1 MAMRHEVGQLDIFGN
16 EIKPDTEYKAFTAK
30 FEPKKTTDDC
40 FTPPPVYDAVAQ
52 WVEKEYGIDRAKF
65 VRPFWPGADYKTVNV
80 PEDCAVVDNPPFS
93 IITKIVKHYIHTGTR
108 FFLFAPT
115 LTLYSG
121 HGRKVCYIPCGVQIT
136 YENGAV
142 VNTSFVTNMDRYQ
155 LRTAPNLYSAV
166 EAANDENRRKD
177 AVQLPKY
184 KYPDCV
190 LTAAAAYRY
199 SRLGID
205 FRIKPEE
212 CTFIRAMDAQRQ
224 TGKAI
229 FGSGL
234 LLNERAAAERAAAER
249 DSAIVWELSDRE
261 KRIVAELSGKR
272 HADLVDKTK

>member
-1 MAMRHEVGQLDIFGN
+1 M
-16 EIKPDTEYKAFTAK
+16 
-30 FEPKKTTDDC
+30 
-40 FTPPPVYDAVAQ
+40 
-52 WVEKEYGIDRAKF
+52 
-65 VRPFWPGADYKTVNV
+65 
-80 PEDCAVVDNPPFS
+80 
-93 IITKIVKHYIHTGTR
+93 
-108 FFLFAPT
+108 
-115 LTLYSG
+115 
-121 HGRKVCYIPCGVQIT
+121 
-136 YENGAV
+136 
-142 VNTSFVTNMDRYQ
+142 
-155 LRTAPNLYSAV
+155 
-166 EAANDENRRKD
+166 
-177 AVQLPKY
+177 PKY

-224 TGKAI
+224 TGKTI

-249 DSAIVWELSDRE
+249 AAAERDSAIVWDLSDRE